1 MNPDAC
7 NKGDTGEAS
16 GMIVILCSVLF
27 KSCIS
32 LVLLYYEFFLELFIT
47 SLLVTLQVRYVPCC
61 FAVPRNLAPAV

>member
-1 MNPDAC
+1 VNPDAC

-32 LVLLYYEFFLELFIT
+32 LVLLYYEFFLEVVHHFVISYVAGPLRALLFCGT
-47 SLLVTLQVRYVPCC
+47 
-61 FAVPRNLAPAV
+61 A

>member
-32 LVLLYYEFFLELFIT
+32 LVLLYYDFFFFFFEVVHHFVISYVAGPLRALLFCGT
-47 SLLVTLQVRYVPCC
+47 
-61 FAVPRNLAPAV
+61 A

>member
-1 MNPDAC
+1 VNPDAC

-32 LVLLYYEFFLELFIT
+32 LVLLYYEFFLKLCIT
-47 SLLVTLQVRYVPCC
+47 S
-61 FAVPRNLAPAV
+61 

>member
-1 MNPDAC
+1 VNPDAC

-32 LVLLYYEFFLELFIT
+32 LVLLYYEFFFFEVVHHFVISYVAGPLRALLFCGT
-47 SLLVTLQVRYVPCC
+47 
-61 FAVPRNLAPAV
+61 A

>member
-1 MNPDAC
+1 VNPDAC

-32 LVLLYYEFFLELFIT
+32 LVLLYYEFFFFFLKLCIT
-47 SLLVTLQVRYVPCC
+47 S
-61 FAVPRNLAPAV
+61 